1 MNITFNTSLL
11 RRIGV
16 GAIVLATSGMAWAQQ
31 TIDQTLDTN
40 SSPTV
45 EMEHVYGKAEIKTW
59 DKNQVSI
66 SGKLGSLTEEFTF
79 ETRGNTVV
87 IDVEVK
93 NNHYRW
99 EDKDDAKDDLVVYV
113 PVNSKVSYETVNA
126 NVKVSGVQGGT
137 SVEVVNGNI
146 FLEDV
151 ARRVIVESVN
161 GNIELVKVSGSVEIE
176 SVNGDMEVQH
186 VSEDSLTVTSVN
198 GEIDLQSNSKVIS
211 LETVN
216 GNSKLMLGNVSELN
230 MTSVNGNAKVDMKLA
245 KGGEVEVDSVGGRI
259 ELSFQ
264 PDVSARFE
272 VEAHAGGK
280 IINNLNDTE
289 VKKSKYGPGRWIDFT
304 MGSGEG
310 KVRVSTVNGRITLDK

>member
-1 MNITFNTSLL
+1 MNMTFNSSLL
-11 RRIGV
+11 RRVGV
-16 GAIVLATSGMAWAQQ
+16 GAIVLAVSGMAWAQQ
-31 TIDQTLDTN
+31 KVDQTLDTS

-59 DKNQVSI
+59 DKDQVRI
-66 SGKLGSLTEEFTF
+66 SGTLGELTEEFTF
-79 ETRGNTVV
+79 EKRGNTVV

-93 NNHYRW
+93 SNHYRW
-99 EDKDDAKDDLVVYV
+99 EDKDNSKDDLVVYV

-126 NVKVSGVQGGT
+126 NVKVSGVKGGT
-137 SVEVVNGNI
+137 SVEVVNGDI
-146 FLEDV
+146 LLEDLT
-151 ARRVIVESVN
+151 RRVNVESVN
-161 GNIELVKVSGSVEIE
+161 GDIELINVAGSLVIE

-186 VSEDSLTVTSVN
+186 VSEDSLEVTSVN
-198 GEIDLQSNSKVIS
+198 GEIDLQSNSREIS

-216 GNSKLMLGNVSELN
+216 GNSKLMLGNVSELS
-230 MTSVNGNAKVDMKLA
+230 MASVNGNAKVNMTLA

-264 PDVSARFE
+264 SDVSARFE

-280 IINNLNDTE
+280 IINNLNDSE

-310 KVRVSTVNGRITLDK
+310 KVRVSTVNGRITLDR